1 MEIKEVTNIKT
12 GKKRYYINGIRVGA
26 SKYYSLNL
34 RTLNSSVLYRTK
46 ERIYSLFCL

>member
-12 GKKRYYINGIRVGA
+12 GKKRYYINGIRVGVE
-26 SKYYSLNL
+26 KYNSLNM
-34 RTLNSSVLYRTK
+34 RTLNCSVQYRTN